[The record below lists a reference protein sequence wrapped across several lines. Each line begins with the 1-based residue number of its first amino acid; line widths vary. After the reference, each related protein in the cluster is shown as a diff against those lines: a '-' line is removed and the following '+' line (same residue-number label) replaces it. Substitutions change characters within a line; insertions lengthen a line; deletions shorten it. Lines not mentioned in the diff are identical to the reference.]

1 VNDATALLSSGFN
14 LPTPLWL
21 AGAIV
26 FSFAGLAA
34 WRYGKKA
41 DKPMTKWIG
50 LALMLY
56 SYATAETWL
65 LYAVGV
71 GLCVGLYVFRD

>member
-1 VNDATALLSSGFN
+1 MNDATALLSSGFD
-14 LPTPLWL
+14 LPTPAWL
-21 AGAIV
+21 AGAII
-26 FSFAGLAA
+26 FSFIGLAA

-71 GLCVGLYVFRD
+71 GLCAGLYVFRD